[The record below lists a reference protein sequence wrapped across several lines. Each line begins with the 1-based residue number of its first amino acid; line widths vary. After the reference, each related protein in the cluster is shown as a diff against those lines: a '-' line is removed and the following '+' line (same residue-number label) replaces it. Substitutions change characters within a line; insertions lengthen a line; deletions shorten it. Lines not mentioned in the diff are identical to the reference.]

1 MAGTSAQY
9 WRGVLSEVV
18 FEDAD
23 TMLSLD
29 YGVTALAGV
38 ISVARKVMTHEEE
51 IAALKRRIGELEN
64 EIETLKAA

>member
-1 MAGTSAQY
+1 M
-9 WRGVLSEVV
+9 
-18 FEDAD
+18 
-23 TMLSLD
+23 D
-29 YGVTALAGV
+29 YAATALAGV